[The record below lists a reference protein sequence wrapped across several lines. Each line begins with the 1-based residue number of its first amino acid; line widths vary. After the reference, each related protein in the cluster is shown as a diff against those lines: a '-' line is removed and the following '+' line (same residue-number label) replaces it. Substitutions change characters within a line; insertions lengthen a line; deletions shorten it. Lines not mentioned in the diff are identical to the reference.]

1 MLRYAR
7 DLRLGQGG
15 LRELDDDV
23 ALPPDAFDPVTAL
36 DEALRANRLGDFLKS
51 LPPPHPEYQ
60 HLKVAL
66 AHAGAHT
73 EQILANME
81 RWRWVPRSFGS
92 RYVSVN
98 VAAATLEVIDR
109 GNVVLTSPVIVGKPA
124 TRTPLFGAVATS
136 ITFNPSWHVP
146 TKIIRHEILPGL
158 RNNPNYLSRK
168 HMVRSEGGG
177 IRQLPGPGNALGR
190 IKFEMPNEFDAYLHD
205 TPLRSLFGTADRH
218 LSHGCIRVG
227 EIQPLA
233 SYALTNDVNSGLQR
247 IRSLIMT
254 RATRTISLDEPL
266 PVFVMYWTV
275 IADADGA
282 VNVLPDVYGRDQRLI
297 AALAAQRLSSRITM
311 NIGTRRN

>member
-1 MLRYAR
+1 
-7 DLRLGQGG
+7 
-15 LRELDDDV
+15 
-23 ALPPDAFDPVTAL
+23 
-36 DEALRANRLGDFLKS
+36 
-51 LPPPHPEYQ
+51 
-60 HLKVAL
+60 
-66 AHAGAHT
+66 
-73 EQILANME
+73 ME
-81 RWRWVPRSFGS
+81 RWRWAPRSFGA

-98 VAAATLEVIDR
+98 VAGATLEAIDH
-109 GNVVLTSPVIVGKPA
+109 GKIVLTSPVIVGKPE
-124 TRTPLFGAVATS
+124 TRTPIFSAVATS

-146 TKIIRHEILPGL
+146 ATIVRREILPRSRG
-158 RNNPNYLSRK
+158 NPGYLAHK
-168 HMVRSEGGG
+168 NMVRGEGGG

-205 TPLRSLFGTADRH
+205 TPLRTLFAAAERH

-227 EIQPLA
+227 QIQPLA
-233 SYALTNDVNSGLQR
+233 SFALTDDLDSGLGR
-247 IRSLIMT
+247 IRSLIMK